1 MDTNKKNREYISALM
16 DGEIPETDLELAM
29 AALGGPEGQQAWDT
43 WHHIG
48 DVLRAEAGADLSSG
62 FSERLAARL
71 AAEPLPSKRSAAAE
85 PSATTAIAGPR

>member
-16 DGEIPETDLELAM
+16 DGEIPE
-29 AALGGPEGQQAWDT
+29 PT
-43 WHHIG
+43 WSWPWPRWAGRKASKPGIPYHHIG
-48 DVLRAEAGADLSSG
+48 DLLRAEAGADLSPG

-85 PSATTAIAGPR
+85 PSATTATAGPR